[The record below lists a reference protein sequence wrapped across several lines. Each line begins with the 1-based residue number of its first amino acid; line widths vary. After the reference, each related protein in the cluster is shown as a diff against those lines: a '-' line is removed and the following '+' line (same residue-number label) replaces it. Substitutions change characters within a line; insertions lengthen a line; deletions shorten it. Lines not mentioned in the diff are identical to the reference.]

1 MKKVVYQNKLAE
13 MPVKKLVLRMAGP
26 TILSMIVQA
35 LYNIVDSL
43 FIAQTSSAEN
53 GLAALALAYPLQM
66 LVIAVG
72 IGIAIGVNAL
82 LSKSLAEHNEDLL
95 KKGTMAGFVIL
106 FIFYLAFLAFGI
118 FGSHWFFAIQ
128 GVSEDVVNMGTSYL
142 MVCLIGCLPSLYELL
157 FERLLCSTGKTGLSM
172 IMMGAG
178 ALANI
183 VLDPLFIFGFNQG
196 IFGAAIAT
204 VIGQTLGFVI
214 GLVLVLKKNK
224 ETPLTL
230 SGLHFDGPVYRKI
243 LLVGLP
249 AIVMQALQ
257 SCLTLGMNI
266 VIGLVISDVGLKTS
280 TIAIYGVY
288 FKVEYLVLMIAYG
301 FTNAL
306 IPIVSYNYGARDYG
320 RIKEAILFTLA
331 LAVGISL
338 IFSAI
343 FFFFPDPI
351 LRLFNASEAGLA
363 SGRLMMRY
371 ISLSFA
377 LASFSI
383 ILAAAYQAFGKGFL
397 ALIDAALRLF
407 IVLLPVS
414 YFLGVNFGADS
425 MWWGSLIAEAVAGLY
440 VGISFVLFF
449 KKESKKAATLKP
461 AVSATGGEK

>member
-1 MKKVVYQNKLAE
+1 MRSSRYANKLAE
-13 MPVKKLVLRMAGP
+13 MPIKKLVITMAGP

-43 FIAQTSSAEN
+43 FISRTDRAEA

-82 LSKSLAEHNEDLL
+82 LSKSLAEHNQELL
-95 KKGTMAGFVIL
+95 KKGTMAGFAIL
-106 FIFYLAFLAFGI
+106 FLFYLAFLAFGF
-118 FGSHWFFAIQ
+118 FGSRWFFAIQ
-128 GVSEDVVNMGTSYL
+128 GVSDEVVDLGTSYL

-157 FERLLCSTGKTGLSM
+157 FERLLCSTGKTGLSI

-196 IFGAAIAT
+196 IFGAAVAT
-204 VIGQTLGFVI
+204 VIGQTLGFGI
-214 GLVLVLKKNK
+214 GLFLVLHKNK
-224 ETPLTL
+224 ETPL
-230 SGLHFDGPVYRKI
+230 SWAGLRFDGPVYAKI
-243 LLVGLP
+243 LAVGLP
-249 AIVMQALQ
+249 AILMQALQ

-266 VIGLVISDVGLKTS
+266 VIGLVINDVGLKTS

-306 IPIVSYNYGARDYG
+306 IPIVSYNYGAKDFA

-331 LAVGISL
+331 LAMGISL
-338 IFSAI
+338 LLSAI

-363 SGRLMMRY
+363 AGRLMMRD

-383 ILAAAYQAFGKGFL
+383 VLAAAYQAFGKGFL

-407 IVLLPVS
+407 VALLPVS
-414 YFLGVNFGADS
+414 YLLGTYLGADA
-425 MWWGSLIAEAVAGLY
+425 MWWGSLIAEAVAALY
-440 VGISFVLFF
+440 VGISFTLFF
-449 KKESKKAATLKP
+449 KREAKKVAPLN
-461 AVSATGGEK
+461 

>member
-13 MPVKKLVLRMAGP
+13 MPIKKLVISMAGP

-43 FIAQTSSAEN
+43 YVSRTASAEN

-82 LSKSLAEHNEDLL
+82 LSKSLAEHNQELL
-95 KKGTMAGFVIL
+95 KKGTMAGFAIL
-106 FIFYLAFLAFGI
+106 FVFYLAFLAFGI
-118 FGSHWFFAIQ
+118 WGSHGFFEIQ
-128 GVSEDVVNMGTSYL
+128 GVSQEVVDMGTSYL
-142 MVCLIGCLPSLYELL
+142 AVCLIGCLPSLYELL

-172 IMMGAG
+172 IMMGSG
-178 ALANI
+178 AIANI
-183 VLDPLFIFGFNQG
+183 ALDPLFIFTFNQG
-196 IFGAAIAT
+196 ILGAAIAT

-214 GLVLVLKKNK
+214 GLLLVLTKNK

-230 SGLHFDGPVYRKI
+230 SGLKFDGPVYSKI

-266 VIGLVISDVGLKTS
+266 VIGLVISDVSLKTS

-288 FKVEYLVLMIAYG
+288 FKIEYLVLMIAYG

-306 IPIVSYNYGARDYG
+306 IPIVSYNYGAKDYG

-331 LAVGISL
+331 LAMGISVV
-338 IFSAI
+338 FSVV

-351 LRLFNASEAGLA
+351 LQLFNASEAGLA

-377 LASFSI
+377 FASFSI
-383 ILAAAYQAFGKGFL
+383 VLAAAYQAFGKGFL

-407 IVLLPVS
+407 LVLLPVS
-414 YFLGVNFGADS
+414 YLLGVTLGSDA
-425 MWWGSLIAEAVAGLY
+425 MWWGSLIAEVVAALY
-440 VGISFVLFF
+440 VGISFFFFF
-449 KKESKKAATLKP
+449 KKEAKKAEALTP
-461 AVSATGGEK
+461 VINAAGGEK